1 MTSPE
6 PAAPAPPPALGAL
19 RPDRPLDGPTEA
31 GTGPERSPDL
41 ERWSFSD
48 HGPWVL
54 DPDHIPW
61 QWEIDRVRRGT
72 RREIPQ
78 LLSHRH
84 LPPLGRTARTLTT
97 IGGAL
102 AGWLVFEWRRPSS
115 RRGISRRLRK
125 AFEHLGSSYVKLGQI
140 VSGGEGLFPDE
151 LVAEFKLLRDQ
162 VPPEPFDEVR
172 AVIEVELGGSLEQLF
187 AWFDPTP
194 IAAASI
200 AQVHAARLHTG
211 EQVVVKVQRPRVAQL
226 FRDDIAALTWIAP
239 YLVGRIPVA
248 ALANPPALVELFAET
263 VIEELDFRLEAQN
276 MLDIAEV
283 LATTNQRSIIVPR
296 PHPTLVSRRVLV
308 MERLSGFAFDDVESM
323 RNAGIDTHA
332 LLQAGLIASLEGA
345 MIYGVFHGD
354 LHGGNLVVQP
364 DGTTALFD
372 FGMTGRLTEFQRVAF
387 MRLLMF
393 GTTGDQRAQLAA
405 LRDLGAFPPDV
416 DLEQLAADLQIDGP
430 VKDPTQMSADD
441 LMLEMRDVTKKLLA
455 HGARVPKELMLFV
468 KNTMFLNSATAV
480 LAPDLDMIQQM
491 MAIYMYFASTHGDRI
506 LREVGIDASQAAPD
520 TEAMKAAF
528 LVDSEADSLTFREL
542 QARRDEVRVKL
553 AKRRKRKRRVREN
566 GMG

>member
-1 MTSPE
+1 MTSPD
-6 PAAPAPPPALGAL
+6 PVSSDVA
-19 RPDRPLDGPTEA
+19 
-31 GTGPERSPDL
+31 
-41 ERWSFSD
+41 RWSFSD

-54 DPDHIPW
+54 DPEQIPW
-61 QWEIDRVRRGT
+61 QWEIERVRRGT
-72 RREIPQ
+72 KREVPL

-84 LPPLGRTARTLTT
+84 LPPLGRLSRTLVAV
-97 IGGAL
+97 GGAL
-102 AGWLVFEWRRPSS
+102 AGWLVFEWHRPSS
-115 RRGISRRLRK
+115 RAGISHRLRK
-125 AFEHLGSSYVKLGQI
+125 AFERLGSSYVKLGQI

-162 VPPEPFDEVR
+162 VPPERFDEVR
-172 AVIEVELGGSLEQLF
+172 AVIEIDLGGSLEELF
-187 AWFDPTP
+187 DWFDPAP

-211 EQVVVKVQRPRVAQL
+211 EDVVVKVQRPRVAQL

-239 YLVGRIPVA
+239 WLVGRIPVA

-276 MLDIAEV
+276 MLDIAAV
-283 LATTNQRSIIVPR
+283 LAETEQRSIIVPR

-323 RNAGIDTHA
+323 RASGIDTHA

-364 DGTTALFD
+364 DGRTALFD
-372 FGMTGRLTEFQRVAF
+372 FGMTGRLTEPQRIAF

-393 GTTGDQRAQLAA
+393 GTTGDQRAQLVA

-416 DLEQLAADLQIDGP
+416 DLDQLARDLEIDGP

-441 LMLEMRDVTKKLLA
+441 LMVEMRDVTKKLLA

-491 MAIYMYFASTHGDRI
+491 MQIYMYFAATHGERI
-506 LREVGIDASQAAPD
+506 LREVGIDASQAQPD
-520 TEAMKAAF
+520 TDAMKAAF
-528 LVDSEADSLTFREL
+528 LVDSEADTLTFRDL
-542 QARRDEVRVKL
+542 QARREAVKEKL
-553 AKRRKRKRRVREN
+553 ARRRRRGRRV
-566 GMG
+566 G

>member
-6 PAAPAPPPALGAL
+6 PAAPAPAEPSSDVA
-19 RPDRPLDGPTEA
+19 PDVA
-31 GTGPERSPDL
+31 PDV

-115 RRGISRRLRK
+115 RRGISHRLRK

-276 MLDIAEV
+276 LLDIAEV

-393 GTTGDQRAQLAA
+393 GTTGDQRAQLTA

-416 DLEQLAADLQIDGP
+416 DLDQLAIDLQIDGP

-441 LMLEMRDVTKKLLA
+441 LMVEMRDVTKKLLA

-491 MAIYMYFASTHGDRI
+491 MAIYTYFASTHGDRI

-542 QARRDEVRVKL
+542 QARRDEVRAKL
-553 AKRRKRKRRVREN
+553 AKRRKRGRRA
-566 GMG
+566 G

>member
-1 MTSPE
+1 MTVGGSSVVRAMTLPE
-6 PAAPAPPPALGAL
+6 PLPHAPADAPPPK
-19 RPDRPLDGPTEA
+19 
-31 GTGPERSPDL
+31 SPDL
-41 ERWSFSD
+41 ATWSFSD

-54 DPDHIPW
+54 DPGHIPW

-72 RREIPQ
+72 RREVPQ

-84 LPPLGRTARTLTT
+84 LPPIGRTTRTLAT

-102 AGWLVFEWRRPSS
+102 AGWMLFEWRRPSS
-115 RRGISRRLRK
+115 RRGISHRLRK

-162 VPPEPFDEVR
+162 VPPEPFADVR
-172 AVIEVELGGSLEQLF
+172 AVIEVELGGSLEELF
-187 AWFDPTP
+187 AWFDPEP

-200 AQVHAARLHTG
+200 AQVHAARLRTG

-276 MLDIAEV
+276 MLDIAHV
-283 LATTNQRSIIVPR
+283 LAETNQRAIIVPR
-296 PHPTLVSRRVLV
+296 PHPTMVTRRVLV
-308 MERLSGFAFDDVESM
+308 MERLSGFAFDDVEGM
-323 RNAGIDTHA
+323 RGAGIDTHA

-372 FGMTGRLTEFQRVAF
+372 FGMTGRLTEFQRIAF

-416 DLEQLAADLQIDGP
+416 DLEQLAIDLQIDGP

-506 LREVGIDASQAAPD
+506 LREVGIDASQAEPD

-528 LVDSEADSLTFREL
+528 LVDSEADTLTFREL
-542 QARRDEVRVKL
+542 QARREQVKEKL
-553 AKRRKRKRRVREN
+553 AKRRRRGRRV
-566 GMG
+566 G